1 METDCQRAAINWS
14 QFAHWSQ
21 FAQMRATHLFAKEE
35 LAQTAGCILVIF
47 LYTVKATL
55 QSSYVILVSPTMLS
69 LVHKKSLKRLL
80 EFS

>member
-1 METDCQRAAINWS
+1 METDCQRAAIS
-14 QFAHWSQ
+14 WSQ
-21 FAQMRATHLFAKEE
+21 FAQMGATHLFAKEE
-35 LAQTAGCILVIF
+35 LAQTAGCILVLF